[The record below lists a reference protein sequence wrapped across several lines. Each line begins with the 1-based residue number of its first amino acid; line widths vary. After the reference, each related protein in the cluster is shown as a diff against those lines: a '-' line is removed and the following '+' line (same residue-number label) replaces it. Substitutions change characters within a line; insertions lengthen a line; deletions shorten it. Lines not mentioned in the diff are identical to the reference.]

1 MEITDV
7 VIVVLAIVTLFNAR
21 KVDWKCK
28 NTLVVAAITLTLISL
43 GDALFSIFEI

>member
-21 KVDWKCK
+21 KVDWKSK
-28 NTLVVAAITLTLISL
+28 KTLVVAAITLTLISL